1 MPELSTKEL
10 IAKHRA
16 LTEPMESAKPDFS
29 SFSTKDLINFHR
41 QSIVEKINDEPSLGQ
56 KVISAFVDV
65 GRAVD
70 SVTGAPTRAAIRT
83 AQKGGGIL
91 ESVRSFG
98 TQFGEAPEKAASGQ
112 EIVEAAGVPRE
123 TKIKIPVGS
132 TLSPGFRD
140 REAQIMGGLAEPG
153 KKFIEL
159 EVSPSRVLGFA
170 VDVVG
175 DVSNF
180 VPIVGSAKLV
190 AKGMGRGASLVAKGV
205 GKGTELVV
213 RKVAGDVPI
222 TVAKNT
228 AEGIKI
234 AFNNLFNP
242 KVADDFI
249 ALRQVAEKNGIDFKL
264 LPESIE
270 FGERSVI
277 SRAVRQQRESVLGE
291 AALNKFEDSLRAVR
305 DAVDKKIVKIS
316 GGVPLNE
323 AEAGA
328 YIRKAYDASL
338 EDILGGM
345 DETYRT
351 VSQSLPGLTLSAKEK
366 VRLQTT
372 LASLSSFA
380 KKRLR
385 LGVSSQQKS
394 QAKQLLGAIES
405 VKNTKGRFSE
415 TIDVLKNV
423 GDAAFKK
430 SNTLALDPPDV
441 IKLRGLYGALRDSI
455 INTIKDS
462 VVGGKAIAKRLEDNN
477 LIIHKF
483 IEESSPLDRILG
495 NKNLSDESVFRSIV
509 ISGDSK
515 KINSLRDVL
524 NPDDMAL
531 VKGAALNAVI
541 KRGDD
546 FSFSFRQVR
555 NSLRNKQ
562 NVFRELLDD
571 TEAAEFLELVN
582 LGDKFGPAVL
592 SSSGTSAGN
601 AFRELLKATN
611 QGITNEA
618 FIETLKNRARKGL
631 APIQK
636 PSPQNIFF
644 RRTPLDIGLK
654 TTQVGSRLDF
664 ERNERDAMKRR
675 LNQ

>member
-1 MPELSTKEL
+1 MPQEISTKEL
-10 IAKHRA
+10 IEKHRS
-16 LTEPMESAKPDFS
+16 LTQPQSVRDDFS

-56 KVISAFVDV
+56 KAIKAVVDF

-70 SVTGAPTRAAIRT
+70 SITGAPTRAAIRT
-83 AQKGGGIL
+83 LQKGGGLL

-98 TQFGEAPEKAASGQ
+98 TQFAEAPEKAPSGQ
-112 EIVEAAGVPRE
+112 EIVEAAGVPRD
-123 TKIKIPVGS
+123 TKIKLPLGL

-140 REAQIMGGLAEPG
+140 RESQIMRRVAEPG
-153 KKFIEL
+153 KKFTEI
-159 EVSPSRVLGFA
+159 EVSPSRVLGLA

-180 VPIVGSAKLV
+180 IPVVGTAKLA
-190 AKGMGRGASLVAKGV
+190 AKGLGKTASLAAKGV
-205 GKGTELVV
+205 GKGAEFAV
-213 RKVAGDVPI
+213 RTVAGEVPI

-228 AEGIKI
+228 AEGIKT

-242 KVADDFI
+242 KVADDFT
-249 ALRQVAEKNGIDFKL
+249 ALKQVAEKNGIDVNI
-264 LPESIE
+264 LPESVE
-270 FGERSVI
+270 FGERSII

-291 AALNKFEDSLRAVR
+291 AALNKFEDGLRAVR
-305 DAVDKKIVKIS
+305 ESVDKKIINIS

-338 EDILGGM
+338 DDLLGGM
-345 DETYRT
+345 DDTYRT
-351 VSQSLPGLTLSAKEK
+351 VSESLPGLMLSAKEK
-366 VRLQTT
+366 VKLKNT
-372 LASLSSFA
+372 LESLTSFA

-405 VKNTKGRFSE
+405 VKNTKGRFSQ
-415 TIDVLKNV
+415 TIDVLMNV

-441 IKLRGLYGALRDSI
+441 VKLRGLYGSLRNSVIGTIRDS
-455 INTIKDS
+455 
-462 VVGGKAIAKRLEDNN
+462 VEGGKALAKRLEDNN

-495 NKNLSDESVFRSIV
+495 NKNLSDETVFRSLV
-509 ISGDSK
+509 LSGDSK
-515 KINSLRDVL
+515 KIQSLRDVL
-524 NPDDMAL
+524 NPDDMAII
-531 VKGAALNAVI
+531 KGAALNSII

-555 NSLRNKQ
+555 NSLRNKS

-571 TEAAEFLELVN
+571 TEATEFLELVN

-611 QGITNEA
+611 QGVTNEA
-618 FIETLKNRARKGL
+618 FIEALKTRARKGL
-631 APIQK
+631 VL
-636 PSPQNIFF
+636 SPKTIPQSMIPQ
-644 RRTPLDIGLK
+644 RTPLDIVLK
-654 TTQVGSRLDF
+654 VSQVGSRLDF
-664 ERNERDAMKRR
+664 ERNERDAMRR
-675 LNQ
+675 RMNP